1 MIIYKRQLMQPG
13 TILILNGTSS
23 SGKTTLIRMLQG
35 ALDQPFLELGL
46 DKLIW
51 MLPKRY
57 FSPPLWDEVLG
68 KADQAG
74 EYGHKLVHGM
84 HRAIRSLAENGLN
97 ILADHVLIEPD
108 WVIDCANQL
117 CHLPAYLI
125 GIHCELQI
133 LEQREANRK
142 DRTLG
147 QARRQFH
154 KVHSHGIYDFTIDS
168 SESTPEENIAQI
180 LAFLKSS
187 PPPKAL
193 KQLGLKSQLYPG

>member
-1 MIIYKRQLMQPG
+1 MQPG

-23 SGKTTLIRMLQG
+23 SGKSTLIRLLQKD
-35 ALDQPFLELGL
+35 LNQPYLEFGL

-74 EYGHKLVHGM
+74 AYGHQLVHAM

-97 ILADHVLIEPD
+97 ILADHVLVEAD
-108 WVIDCANQL
+108 WVTDCATQL
-117 CHLPAYLI
+117 GDLPAYLI
-125 GIHCELQI
+125 AIHCELKI
-133 LEQREANRK
+133 LKQREAGRK

-147 QARRQFH
+147 QARRQYH
-154 KVHSHGIYDFTIDS
+154 KIHAHGRYDFTVDS
-168 SESTPEENIAQI
+168 SESTPEENITQI
-180 LAFLKSS
+180 LAFLESN
-187 PPPKAL
+187 PPPQAL
-193 KQLGLKSQLYPG
+193 KQLRSKSP